1 MVAEDGRAP
10 GGVTNGRN
18 RGHGLR
24 LAQRQV
30 ATWFGSGASPQSQ
43 VIPEERLDH
52 GQDTW

>member
-10 GGVTNGRN
+10 GGGTNGRS
-18 RGHGLR
+18 RGHGSR
-24 LAQRQV
+24 LAQQV
-30 ATWFGSGASPQSQ
+30 ATWFGSGASPQPQ